1 MAHLINNRIP
11 WLRILRLIHLIEKK
25 TAMSFP
31 TSAFAIVMDF
41 AKGGRT
47 WSVEVFEAVLD
58 MAKWCYRLVGG
69 APQGVELEAVGG
81 DPVAALEL
89 LRTQAEGDSPAQF
102 TPAVAAFVLQWLV
115 GIILE
120 KLKDKLGV

>member
-1 MAHLINNRIP
+1 
-11 WLRILRLIHLIEKK
+11 
-25 TAMSFP
+25 MSFP
-31 TSAFAIVMDF
+31 TSSFAIVMDF
-41 AKGGRT
+41 AKGGRP
-47 WSVEVFEAVLD
+47 WSVEVFEAILD

-89 LRTQAEGDSPAQF
+89 LRTQAESGSPAQF